1 MGLGNFRQ
9 PRSPGRPTLR
19 RRAAG
24 ALLALAAFV
33 IPAAA
38 QAQNTS
44 DSQVVETQ
52 ASIIGP
58 GTMIKIADIDFGKIV
73 RPLSAGTVVLA
84 PTANPPCTLTGGVE
98 VRSGPCTSAYFAI
111 MGRNMGVVR
120 ISKLDAVSVVLN
132 GSNGG
137 TMTMTNLLMSYQN
150 LVLCSGS
157 GVGNCGSGGGGGSN
171 PQNRMRITSQNGIA
185 HFRIGG
191 TLNVGANQPVG
202 TYTGTFQVEV
212 NFN

>member
-137 TMTMTNLLMSYQN
+137 TMTMTNLVMSYQN

-157 GVGNCGSGGGGGSN
+157 GVGNCGSGGGGCGNGSCETACYWWN
-171 PQNRMRITSQNGIA
+171 PLKGQWELGCGCGSMICDRPTP
-185 HFRIGG
+185 IGA
-191 TLNVGANQPVG
+191 GAPQRSS
-202 TYTGTFQVEV
+202 T
-212 NFN
+212 